1 MNKSKK
7 LLSVLALTALVPA
20 AAYSATQS
28 VTANIAFDTALT
40 ITKVN
45 DIEFGTVKALTTG
58 TYTID
63 TADAV
68 TAGAG
73 GVWLYGTPAS
83 AEITIAGS
91 STQTLN
97 IGAGNYSGASNGV
110 TASAATC
117 NYNGGGEVDCNH
129 ASLNTAAA
137 PAAGKTLMVGVLA
150 TVAGGT
156 QAAGTTA
163 APTFDITIVY
173 N

>member
-68 TAGAG
+68 TAGG
-73 GVWLYGTPAS
+73 SGVWLYGTPAS

-97 IGAGNYSGASNGV
+97 IGAGNYSVSNNV
-110 TASAATC
+110 TPSAATC
-117 NYNGGGEVDCNH
+117 DYNGGGEVDCNH

-137 PAAGKTLMVGVLA
+137 PGAGKTLMVGVLA
-150 TVAGGT
+150 TVGGGA